1 MYFLKHFWGHF
12 SWIIIKTLL
21 KSFFFGIFPEFFQK
35 FLQQF
40 LQTMQWL
47 RYCVSLFLET
57 PPWKHWNRFSLFYY
71 YFSNYH
77 GRGILEGLPLMN
89 ECSENSSKDF
99 LENFFFFECI
109 PFPHRWSPG
118 APIKISLGI
127 FSGIINFFARIVKK
141 EDFWRFLLNDFSEN
155 CFRNSFTY
163 PFRMHSHSCI
173 WKFLQEFSRNSLRI
187 FSINFHW
194 LSFRRFGRIFS
205 KDSFWN

>member
-1 MYFLKHFWGHF
+1 M
-12 SWIIIKTLL
+12 KTLKQIFTFL
-21 KSFFFGIFPEFFQK
+21 LLFFQLSWKGYSWRTSFNEWVQWEFFQ
-35 FLQQF
+35 
-40 LQTMQWL
+40 
-47 RYCVSLFLET
+47 
-57 PPWKHWNRFSLFYY
+57 RFSW
-71 YFSNYH
+71 
-77 GRGILEGLPLMN
+77 E
-89 ECSENSSKDF
+89 
-99 LENFFFFECI
+99 FFFFECI